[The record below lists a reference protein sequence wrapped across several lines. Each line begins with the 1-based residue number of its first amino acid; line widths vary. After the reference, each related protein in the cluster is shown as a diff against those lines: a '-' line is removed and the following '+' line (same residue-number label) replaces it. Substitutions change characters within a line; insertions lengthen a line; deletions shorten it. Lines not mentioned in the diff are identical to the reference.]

1 MNSLS
6 WMIYLTEVV
15 SRLVPLAT
23 VGGVFLLVGGMAAAF
38 LGSIGWSYYS
48 WDGPEARAKGDALQV
63 SLRKWGIRAIS
74 FAPILIAVALLTP
87 TAKTVYLIAASE
99 AGEAVVTSPEA
110 KEMLGDLKEIIRKR
124 LKEELNEE
132 VGV

>member
-6 WMIYLTEVV
+6 WMIYLAEVV
-15 SRLVPLAT
+15 SRIMPLAT
-23 VGGVFLLVGGMAAAF
+23 LGGIFLMFGGGIAIF
-38 LGSIGWSYYS
+38 LGNVGWSYFS
-48 WDGPEARAKGDALQV
+48 WDGPEVRAKGDALQAA
-63 SLRKWGIRAIS
+63 LRTWGVRA
-74 FAPILIAVALLTP
+74 LIAAPFVVAVAVLSP
-87 TAKTVYLIAASE
+87 TAKTIYLIAASE